1 MYWYSLVIEQANVTP
16 LLFSCVPPCAPAL
29 NFVIAPAWPLWHF
42 LYVPKCRGSHYTFC
56 IIHSLKIRKLLIL
69 CYFNSNHYFCLMA
82 NTKWCFLLWIPMVQV
97 ALGGPL
103 AYHCFPLS
111 NCIRVC
117 DGSIGTDICFHFTTC
132 TSLLKA
138 EAVSMPVCSWL
149 ITEVVFGWHCKSS
162 KQALRGHVSPP

>member
-42 LYVPKCRGSHYTFC
+42 LYIPKCRGSHYTFC

-82 NTKWCFLLWIPMVQV
+82 NTVMLLTLNPNGPGGFGGPIGIPLLSLKQLYTCVWWVNRYWYLYQLWDCLWI
-97 ALGGPL
+97 AWI
-103 AYHCFPLS
+103 
-111 NCIRVC
+111 CISQNTIPR
-117 DGSIGTDICFHFTTC
+117 
-132 TSLLKA
+132 
-138 EAVSMPVCSWL
+138 
-149 ITEVVFGWHCKSS
+149 
-162 KQALRGHVSPP
+162 